1 MQELRQ
7 GLASDGSVY
16 FALEQTEGKGQRE
29 KRWFSSPG
37 ENLIM
42 SMVVDCSGF
51 EMDQQF
57 LFSAAVALACQGIFA
72 AHAGEETCIKWPNDL
87 LWRDRKAGGVLIENS
102 IRGSLWE
109 HAIVGMGININQT
122 AFPEMDRKPVSLK
135 QVTGKAMD
143 PLELAQSLAVVVR
156 KRLELLQINEGNQL
170 LQEYNAH
177 LYLKGQRGQF
187 FKEGLTFEA
196 VIQEVDA
203 GGRLLLI
210 DNHDQVQSF
219 GPGELQWI
227 S

>member
-1 MQELRQ
+1 MRELRQ
-7 GLASDGSVY
+7 GLATDGNVY

-51 EMDQQF
+51 ALDQQF
-57 LFSAAVALACQGIFA
+57 LFSAAAALACQGIFA
-72 AHAGEETCIKWPNDL
+72 AHAGEETRIKWPNDL

-102 IRGSLWE
+102 IRGSVWE

-135 QVTGKAMD
+135 QVTGKTMD
-143 PLELAQSLAVVVR
+143 PLELAQSLAFGVR
-156 KRLELLQINEGNQL
+156 KRLDMLHINEGNQL

-177 LYLKGQRGQF
+177 LYLKGQTGHF
-187 FKEGLTFEA
+187 LKEGSTFEA
-196 VIQEVDA
+196 VIEEVDA
-203 GGRLLLI
+203 SGRLLLI
-210 DNHDQVQSF
+210 DNNYQVQSF
-219 GPGELQWI
+219 GAGEVQWI